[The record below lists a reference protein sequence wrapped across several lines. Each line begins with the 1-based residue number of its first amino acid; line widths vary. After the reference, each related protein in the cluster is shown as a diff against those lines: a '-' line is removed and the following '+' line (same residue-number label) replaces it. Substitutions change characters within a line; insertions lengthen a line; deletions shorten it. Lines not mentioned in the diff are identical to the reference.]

1 MSLSLPLVSVGVLVM
16 MIKDEMVYNGSRDSC
31 IYRENGNVLGRAV
44 FIEKMER
51 FWVENQGIGY
61 AWL

>member
-1 MSLSLPLVSVGVLVM
+1 M

-31 IYRENGNVLGRAV
+31 IYREKGKVLGSAV

-51 FWVENQGIGY
+51 FWVENQVIGY